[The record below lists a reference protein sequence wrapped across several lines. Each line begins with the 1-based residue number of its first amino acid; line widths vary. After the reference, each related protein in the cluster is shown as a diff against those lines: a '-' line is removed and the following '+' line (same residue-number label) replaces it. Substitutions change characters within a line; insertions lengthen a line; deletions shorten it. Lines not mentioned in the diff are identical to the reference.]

1 MAKKSK
7 VEQGIKSR
15 RQQLKEEAA
24 ELDPLYDLATPED
37 IFLAKGFRGS
47 KKLKRAGE
55 QVEWTPERMKE
66 YQKCKKDPIYFCTRY
81 IKIVNVDE
89 GLIPFKPHDFQL
101 EMIDSMWKNRNTIIT
116 TARQIGKSTVTC
128 AFLVWYV
135 IFHANKSVALLA
147 NKGDTAREIMGKVH
161 LAYENLPKW
170 LQQGV
175 VNANKGSLELENG
188 SRVLA
193 TATSGSAI
201 RGYSINLLFIDEAA
215 FVEDWDTF
223 FTSVMPTISSGK
235 TTKIVLVSTPNGLNH
250 YYKLWKYA
258 GGIKPEEKKNTYH
271 PIQVMWNQV
280 PGRDQ
285 AWKDETLAQLNFD
298 EEKFAQ
304 ENECQFLGSSG
315 TLISGKALKELVIE
329 EPIQKNDGLRQYV
342 APDPKRRYVMVCD
355 TSKGVKLDHSAFSVI
370 DITEM
375 PYRQV
380 CTYYNNMV
388 PPQEYA
394 EIIHN
399 VAKAYYSPMILIE
412 NNNMGATV
420 VDTLWYD
427 FEYENLLCTTT
438 GGGRTGKQITIG
450 GASKNVEMGVL
461 TTQPIKAKGC
471 SMLKLLVEQKQ
482 LMINDEN
489 VIHELSVFSK
499 KGKSYEA
506 EPGEHDDL
514 VMTLVLFGWLT
525 DQQFF
530 KELTDINT
538 VAEIRARREE
548 ELENDLIPFGFIV
561 QSADHFEDKID
572 PFRPIDQPVDVWND
586 QKGHDKAAIDRMLE
600 DNFMAFLLSNTN
612 IRN

>member
-1 MAKKSK
+1 MAKKTTK
-7 VEQGIKSR
+7 TNIEV
-15 RQQLKEEAA
+15 KEKDPR
-24 ELDPLYDLATPED
+24 LDDFFDMSTPED
-37 IFLAKGFRGS
+37 IFLARGFRGS

-55 QVEWTPERMKE
+55 PVEWTDERMKE
-66 YQKCKKDPIYFCTRY
+66 YAKCKKDPHYFCRKY
-81 IKIVNVDE
+81 IKIVNVDD
-89 GLIPFKPHDFQL
+89 GLIAFKPHDFQ
-101 EMIDSMWKNRNTIIT
+101 EAMIDSMWKNRNTIIT

-147 NKGDTAREIMGKVH
+147 NKGDTAREIMQKVH

-201 RGYSINLLFIDEAA
+201 RGYSVNLLFIDEAA

-258 GGIKPEEKKNTYH
+258 GGINLAEKKNTYH
-271 PIQVMWNQV
+271 PIQVMWHEV
-280 PGRDQ
+280 PGRDE
-285 AWKDETLAQLNFD
+285 AWKLETLSQLNFD

-315 TLISGKALKELVIE
+315 TLISGKALKELAIS
-329 EPIQKNDGLRQYV
+329 EPIHRAEGLRQYV
-342 APDPKRRYVMVCD
+342 APDINRSYVIIAD
-355 TSKGVKLDHSAFSVI
+355 TSKGKKLDYSAFSVI
-370 DITEM
+370 DVTAM
-375 PYRQV
+375 PYEQV
-380 CTYYNNMV
+380 CTFYSNGV

-399 VAKAYYSPMILIE
+399 IAKAYHTPMILCE
-412 NNNMGATV
+412 NNNMGQTV
-420 VDTLWYD
+420 IDALWYE

-438 GGGRTGKQITIG
+438 GGGRNGKEITIG
-450 GASKNVEMGVL
+450 GASKNVEMGVY
-461 TTQPIKAKGC
+461 TTAPIKNKGC

-482 LMINDEN
+482 LIIHDEN
-489 VIHELSVFSK
+489 TIHELSVFSK
-499 KGKSYEA
+499 KGNSYEA

-525 DQQFF
+525 DRKYF

-538 VAEIRARREE
+538 VKEIRDRREE
-548 ELENDLIPFGFIV
+548 DLENDMIPFGFIIP
-561 QSADHFEDKID
+561 SADHFDDKNDPLRSIDKPYGEIFED
-572 PFRPIDQPVDVWND
+572 RY
-586 QKGHDKAAIDRMLE
+586 GHDKAVVDNMLND
-600 DNFMAFLLSNTN
+600 DNFMRFLLNNTN

>member
-7 VEQGIKSR
+7 RNNIEMHSD
-15 RQQLKEEAA
+15 
-24 ELDPLYDLATPED
+24 ELDPLFDMSTPED
-37 IFLAKGFRGS
+37 IFLARGFRGS

-55 QVEWTPERMKE
+55 PVEWTEERMKE
-66 YQKCKKDPIYFCTRY
+66 YARCEKDPIYFCRKY

-101 EMIDSMWKNRNTIIT
+101 EMIGSMWKNRNTIIT

-128 AFLVWYV
+128 AFIVWYI
-135 IFHANKSVALLA
+135 IFHSNKSVALLA

-188 SRVLA
+188 SRCLA

-201 RGYSINLLFIDEAA
+201 RGYSVNLLFIDEAA

-223 FTSVMPTISSGK
+223 FTAVMPTISSGK

-250 YYKLWKYA
+250 YYKLWKFA
-258 GGIKPEEKKNTYH
+258 GGIKPEEKKNSYH
-271 PIQVMWNQV
+271 PIKVVWSQV
-280 PGRDQ
+280 PGRDEE
-285 AWKDETLAQLNFD
+285 WKQKTLADLNFD

-304 ENECQFLGSSG
+304 ENECEFLGSSG
-315 TLISGKALKELVIE
+315 TLISGKALKELAMDIPLNE
-329 EPIQKNDGLRQYV
+329 ANGLRQYER
-342 APDPKRRYVMVCD
+342 PDKDKSYVIVCD
-355 TSKGVKLDHSAFSVI
+355 TSKGKKLDYSAFSVI
-370 DITEM
+370 DVTKM

-380 CTYYNNMV
+380 CTFYSNEV

-399 VAKAYYSPMILIE
+399 IAKAYYTPMILVE
-412 NNNMGATV
+412 NNNMGQTV
-420 VDTLWYD
+420 VDTLWYE

-450 GASKNVEMGVL
+450 GASKHVQMGVM
-461 TTQPIKAKGC
+461 TTSPIKAKGC
-471 SMLKLLVEQKQ
+471 SMLKLLIEQKQ
-482 LMINDEN
+482 LIVTDEHT
-489 VIHELSVFSK
+489 IHELSVFSK
-499 KGKSYEA
+499 KGQSYEA

-525 DQQFF
+525 DQKYF

-538 VAEIRARREE
+538 VREIRDQREE
-548 ELENDLIPFGFIV
+548 DLENEMIPFGFIV
-561 QSADHFEDKID
+561 PSADHFDDKVD
-572 PFRPIDQPVDVWND
+572 PFRPISQPHEALFND
-586 QKGHDKAAIDRMLE
+586 RAGHDKAAIDQMLND
-600 DNFMAFLLSNTN
+600 DNFMQFLLNNTN

>member
-1 MAKKSK
+1 MAKSK
-7 VEQGIKSR
+7 LELIQ
-15 RQQLKEEAA
+15 EAE
-24 ELDPLYDLATPED
+24 ELDPLFDMSTPED

-66 YQKCKKDPIYFCTRY
+66 YAKCKADPVYFCRKY

-101 EMIDSMWKNRNTIIT
+101 EMIASMWKNRNTIIT

-135 IFHANKSVALLA
+135 IFQSNKSVALLA
-147 NKGDTAREIMGKVH
+147 NKGDTAREIMAKVH

-258 GGIKPEEKKNTYH
+258 GGINPKEKKNTYN
-271 PIQVMWNQV
+271 PIQVMWYQV

-285 AWKDETLAQLNFD
+285 AWKDETLSQLNFD

-315 TLISGKALKELVIE
+315 TLISGKALKELVME
-329 EPIQKNDGLRQYV
+329 EPINRAGPLRQYV
-342 APDPKRRYVMVCD
+342 APQPGRNYVIIAD
-355 TSKGVKLDHSAFSVI
+355 TSRGVKLDHSAFSVI
-370 DITEM
+370 DVTEM
-375 PYRQV
+375 PYKQV
-380 CTYYNNMV
+380 CTFYSNMTT
-388 PPQEYA
+388 PQEYV

-399 VAKAYYSPMILIE
+399 IAKAYYNPMILVE
-412 NNNMGATV
+412 NNNMGQTV
-420 VDTLWYD
+420 VDALWYD
-427 FEYENLLCTTT
+427 FEYENLLCTTV

-450 GASKNVEMGVL
+450 GEGKHTQMGVM
-461 TTQPIKAKGC
+461 TTAPIKAKGC
-471 SMLKLLVEQKQ
+471 SMLKVLIEQKQ
-482 LMINDEN
+482 LIVNDEN
-489 VIHELSVFSK
+489 TIHELSVFSQ

-525 DQQFF
+525 DQKFF

-538 VAEIRARREE
+538 VKEIRDRREE
-548 ELENDLIPFGFIV
+548 ELENEMIPFGFIV
-561 QSADHFEDKID
+561 PSADHFEDTID
-572 PFRPIDQPVDVWND
+572 PFRPVSQNND
-586 QKGHDKAAIDRMLE
+586 LWDDRVGHDKAAIDQMLND
-600 DNFMAFLLSNTN
+600 DNFMRFLLNNTN